1 MKKLMIPIMESNG
14 ENSIISDHFGRAPYF
29 AVIEIS
35 DNNFRIIDMVEN
47 VGEHFGGHGKAATL
61 ILEQKP
67 DMLIVK
73 GMGPRALQI
82 FNDNGIGVLSTE
94 ASVVK
99 EAIGSYLD
107 NKLTSLVE
115 PCEDSRHHP

>member
-1 MKKLMIPIMESNG
+1 MKKLMIPIEESNG

-35 DNNFRIIDMVEN
+35 DNNFKIIDMVKN
-47 VGEHFGGHGKAATL
+47 VSEHFGGHGRAATS

-67 DMLIVK
+67 DILIVK

-82 FNDNGIGVLSTE
+82 FNDNGIEVFSTE
-94 ASVVK
+94 ASIVK
-99 EAIGSYLD
+99 EAIKSYLD
-107 NKLTSLVE
+107 NRLTNLTE
-115 PCEDSRHHP
+115 PCEDSKHHI